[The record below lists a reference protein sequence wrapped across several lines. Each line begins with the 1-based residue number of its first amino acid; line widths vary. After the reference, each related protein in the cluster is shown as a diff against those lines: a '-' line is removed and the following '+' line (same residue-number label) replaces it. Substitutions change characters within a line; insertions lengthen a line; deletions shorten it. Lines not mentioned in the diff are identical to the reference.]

1 MSKKEKSPI
10 DELFFELYGYYPNKA
25 GQAYEIISAA
35 AIKILTGKQVKY
47 DQHVK
52 GKFSKTD
59 YQLDG
64 EIVSNEATEMLEA
77 KDYTIDDRKVGRGD
91 IQKLAGALIDLDIDK
106 GLFASATDF
115 TKPADKYAD
124 STKINPNQKQ
134 IDLFHI
140 RPTTELDEEGRIK
153 KFVIKMHIAVPDLE
167 RGQYRYEWTDEAI
180 KKFEVNNL
188 LNKELTM
195 SLSEFY
201 DKDGNVVFTLMD
213 FTRNNQPDHKDFN
226 DEFAIGN
233 WDLSNYFIKFD
244 NEFYGIKKIHYKV
257 PYDRG
262 ENEFTI
268 ERGGKPKI
276 LIKSFDGKTDKLLTD
291 EQFKKLSFNNKEIK

>member
-1 MSKKEKSPI
+1 MSKKKRSPI
-10 DELFFELYGYYPNKA
+10 DELFFELFGYYPNKA

-35 AIKILTGKQVKY
+35 AIKILTGNQVKY
-47 DQHVK
+47 DQHVR
-52 GKFSKTD
+52 GKFSGTD

-64 EIVSNEATEMLEA
+64 EIVSDDDKEMLEA

-91 IQKLAGALIDLDIDK
+91 LQKLAGALNDLDIDK
-106 GLFASATDF
+106 GLFASATDY

-140 RPTTELDEEGRIK
+140 RPTTELDEKGRIK
-153 KFVIKMHIAVPDLE
+153 KFVIKMHIAVPNFE
-167 RGQYRYEWTDEAI
+167 KGQYRYEWTDEAI
-180 KKFEVNNL
+180 KKFEEKYLV
-188 LNKELTM
+188 NKEVTM

-201 DKDGNVVFTLMD
+201 DKDGNVILTLMD
-213 FTRNNQPDHKDFN
+213 FTRNNQPNHKNFD
-226 DEFAIGN
+226 DDFAIGF
-233 WDLSNYFIKFD
+233 WDLSSYFIKFEND
-244 NEFYGIKKIHYKV
+244 FYGIKKIHYKI

-268 ERGGKPKI
+268 ESDGKPKI

-291 EQFKKLSFNNKEIK
+291 EQFTKLCFDNKEVK